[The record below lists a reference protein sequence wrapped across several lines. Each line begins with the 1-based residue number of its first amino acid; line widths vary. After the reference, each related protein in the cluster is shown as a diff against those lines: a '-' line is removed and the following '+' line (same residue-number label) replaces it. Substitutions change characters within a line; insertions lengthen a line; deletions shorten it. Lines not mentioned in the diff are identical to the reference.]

1 MAAWI
6 RFCRLEVLK
15 KYVMTIGV
23 GSVLETEAMKL
34 RLVQMGYERVGQVE
48 MPGQFAIRG
57 GIIDIYPLTEE
68 YPVRVE
74 LWDDEVDS
82 IRSFDAESQRSL
94 ENMDELT
101 LYPAAEL
108 NPEEHHCEGVSLLDY
123 MKQFRSLVFLD
134 EGVRLLERGETVEKE
149 YLQNFENRMEKG
161 QIQKNQKKEIFSCTE
176 ILHPPESYARS
187 CPCDT
192 GKF

>member
-1 MAAWI
+1 MN
-6 RFCRLEVLK
+6 
-15 KYVMTIGV
+15 GV
-23 GSVLETEAMKL
+23 AM
-34 RLVQMGYERVGQVE
+34 VER
-48 MPGQFAIRG
+48 PGQFAIRG

-134 EGVRLLERGETVEKE
+134 EGIRLLERGETVEKE

-176 ILHPPESYARS
+176 ILHRLNRMRGAALATLENSDHRLEFRGRYSIDARS
-187 CPCDT
+187 GPVL
-192 GKF
+192 

>member
-1 MAAWI
+1 MNGLARW
-6 RFCRLEVLK
+6 RCR
-15 KYVMTIGV
+15 
-23 GSVLETEAMKL
+23 
-34 RLVQMGYERVGQVE
+34 
-48 MPGQFAIRG
+48 GQFAIRG

-149 YLQNFENRMEKG
+149 YLQNFENRDGEGTDSEKSEKRDLLLYG
-161 QIQKNQKKEIFSCTE
+161 DSAS
-176 ILHPPESYARS
+176 PEPYARS

>member
-1 MAAWI
+1 M
-6 RFCRLEVLK
+6 
-15 KYVMTIGV
+15 
-23 GSVLETEAMKL
+23 
-34 RLVQMGYERVGQVE
+34 
-48 MPGQFAIRG
+48 
-57 GIIDIYPLTEE
+57 
-68 YPVRVE
+68 E

-134 EGVRLLERGETVEKE
+134 EGIRLLERGETVEKE

-161 QIQKNQKKEIFSCTE
+161 QIQKNRKK
-176 ILHPPESYARS
+176 RS
-187 CPCDT
+187 SPVRRFCIA
-192 GKF
+192 